1 MLQVQPRVGVK
12 STLLF
17 VHFLGE
23 YKYQPRKSTK
33 SNDHDDMFK
42 NDQYEFT
49 CFCPANINAS
59 LASIV
64 KRNVIK

>member
-1 MLQVQPRVGVK
+1 MPRVQQRVDVK

-23 YKYQPRKSTK
+23 YKYQPRKNTK
-33 SNDHDDMFK
+33 LSDHIDK
-42 NDQYEFT
+42 NNQYEFT